1 MPYKKF
7 KGVTFAIDRPKGY
20 VKTWP
25 LPNGGVK
32 RYRYPCD
39 YGYFPT
45 LIAADG
51 EGLDAFVGNT
61 ENGHFESFEKLKP
74 ASGGGYVHDE
84 FKFIVGLNDAELR
97 AVYELY
103 GRNEL
108 NARRV
113 YSSFAALLRAA
124 YATCGK
130 TPPTQKAAMMA
141 NPTFYV
147 TPQGPQQMESQD
159 FDHLWEKFHK
169 YGAAAAHRKL
179 WPTGMPLEL
188 PFASLNHKREPQEAD
203 IQSYEDD
210 AFDAIDRGDS
220 VAPTGDETIYSASSG
235 EDKTS
240 SLFEYAPALK
250 DDTNIDLNTRSGITT
265 AFEANEELGEDSSMP
280 QPGVNHFAEG

>member
-7 KGVTFAIDRPKGY
+7 RGVTFTIDRPRGFI
-20 VKTWP
+20 KTWP
-25 LPNGGVK
+25 LPGGGTK
-32 RYRYPCD
+32 KYQYPCD

-51 EGLDAFVGNT
+51 EGLDAFVGNS

-74 ASGGGYVHDE
+74 APGGGFVHDE
-84 FKFIVGLNDAELR
+84 FKFIVGVNDSELR
-97 AVYELY
+97 AIYALY
-103 GRNEL
+103 GAREL

-113 YSSFAALLRAA
+113 YPSFQALLRAA

-130 TPPTQKAAMMA
+130 TPPSEKSAMMA

-159 FDHLWEKFHK
+159 FDHLWAKFRK
-169 YGAAAAHRKL
+169 YGSLAASKML
-179 WPTGMPLEL
+179 WPVNFPVEL
-188 PFASLNHKREPQEAD
+188 PLASERNKRAPAQAD
-203 IQSYEDD
+203 VQRYEDD

-220 VAPTGDETIYSASSG
+220 VAPKGDESSLSATPG

-250 DDTNIDLNTRSGITT
+250 DDRNIKQVTRSGITT
-265 AFEANEELGEDSSMP
+265 AFEDNDELGDDSSMP
-280 QPGVNHFAEG
+280 EPGVIHFAKG

>member
-7 KGVTFAIDRPKGY
+7 KGVTFAIDRPKGF
-20 VKTWP
+20 VKTWR

-32 RYRYPCD
+32 KYQYPCD

-74 ASGGGYVHDE
+74 AQGGGYTHDE

-97 AVYELY
+97 LVYSLY
-103 GRNEL
+103 GTKEL
-108 NARRV
+108 NARRI
-113 YSSFAALLRAA
+113 YPSFQALLRAA

-130 TPPTQKAAMMA
+130 TLPTQKAAMMA
-141 NPTFYV
+141 NPTYFV
-147 TPQGPQQMESQD
+147 TPQGPKQMESQD
-159 FDHLWEKFHK
+159 FDHLWDRFRK
-169 YGAAAAHRKL
+169 YGAASAHMKL
-179 WPTGMPLEL
+179 WPTAMPIQMPL
-188 PFASLNHKREPQEAD
+188 ASLDHKREPQESDVQAFAD
-203 IQSYEDD
+203 DT
-210 AFDAIDRGDS
+210 FDAIDRGNS
-220 VAPTGDETIYSASSG
+220 VVPKGEELTDWAPSG

-250 DDTNIDLNTRSGITT
+250 DDRNIEQVTRSGITT
-265 AFEANEELGEDSSMP
+265 AFEDNEELGEDSSMP
-280 QPGVNHFAEG
+280 QPSANHAAKG